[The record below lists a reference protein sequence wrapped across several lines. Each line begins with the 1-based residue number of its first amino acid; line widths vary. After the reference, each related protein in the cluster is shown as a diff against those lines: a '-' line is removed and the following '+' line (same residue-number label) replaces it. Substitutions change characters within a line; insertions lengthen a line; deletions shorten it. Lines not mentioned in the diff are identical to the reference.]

1 MNATHKQK
9 LTVQAEKYEALL
21 RERRDMHKIE
31 LADLTDKLAAKHN
44 EMIKTVD
51 ALKKEATNTELAH
64 QQFIAEKNKKHSLE
78 ITE

>member
-9 LTVQAEKYEALL
+9 LTIQAEKYETLL

-31 LADLTDKLAAKHN
+31 LTDLTDKLASKHT

-51 ALKKEATNTELAH
+51 ALKKEATDTEIAH

>member
-1 MNATHKQK
+1 
-9 LTVQAEKYEALL
+9 
-21 RERRDMHKIE
+21 MHKIE
-31 LADLTDKLAAKHN
+31 LTDLTDKLAAKHT

-51 ALKKEATNTELAH
+51 ALKKEATDTEIAH